1 MIELSTALLDNE
13 NIWVSSNAALVI
25 ARISIEEV
33 GCQKLLDLA
42 ESCSLKILEKLVDA
56 LGCDNA
62 GISSK
67 SRLFIPTYAGIA
79 NKKYI

>member
-1 MIELSTALLDNE
+1 MIELSTGLLDNE
-13 NIWVSSNAALVI
+13 NIWVSSNAALVL

-42 ESCSLKILEKLVDA
+42 GTCSFRILEKLVDA

-62 GISSK
+62 GI
-67 SRLFIPTYAGIA
+67 F
-79 NKKYI
+79 